1 MSDFKYFNIKLML
14 DQEPLSARGHNFVAW
29 ATTLRMVLRNLEWMH
44 VLDAPLPCP
53 LPHHDMNGKPVKEF
67 TNEEIV
73 RTLMVSTMDKELS
86 DHLET
91 GRPFEMMSDLMM
103 MFHNQVRVE
112 HYKIT
117 KAILNCKIEEG
128 GSMLSH
134 EINLVT
140 LMKRLEDW
148 GFPMSL
154 EYNTDVILASLP
166 PSYNGFIAC
175 YLMLGVK
182 EPVRKLFAMLKA
194 VGDGM
199 LMLDAP
205 NVIPDYT
212 PESPEKV

>member
-29 ATTLRMVLRNLEWMH
+29 ATTLWMVLRNLEWMH
-44 VLDAPLPCP
+44 VLDAPLPSP
-53 LPHHDMNGKPVKEF
+53 PPHHDMNGKPVKEF

-140 LMKRLEDW
+140 LMKRLVDC

-166 PSYNGFIAC
+166 RLTTVSSH
-175 YLMLGVK
+175 
-182 EPVRKLFAMLKA
+182 
-194 VGDGM
+194 
-199 LMLDAP
+199 
-205 NVIPDYT
+205 VILCWG
-212 PESPEKV
+212 